1 MTIAQAIERIDDLKY
16 NTYSTHQKLQWLSQL
31 EQLIRVRLLDT
42 HGGAAAPAVAFDDDT
57 PMDTPLLAG
66 TPYEELYIHYL
77 AAQMDY
83 HNAEFDRYNNTMAM
97 FQALFDS
104 FCAAYNRKNTPKS
117 ATMRYF

>member
-16 NTYSTHQKLQWLSQL
+16 NTYSTHQKLQWLNQL
-31 EQLIRVRLLDT
+31 EQMICCNILAT
-42 HGGAAAPAVAFDDDT
+42 HEGAAAPAAFDDDT
-57 PMDTPLLAG
+57 PMDTPLLAQA
-66 TPYEELYIHYL
+66 PYEELYVHYL

-83 HNAEFDRYNNTMAM
+83 HNGEFDRYNNTMAM

-117 ATMRYF
+117 ARMRYF

>member
-1 MTIAQAIERIDDLKY
+1 MTIAQAIDRIDDLKY
-16 NTYSTHQKLQWLSQL
+16 NTYSNHQKLLWLSQL
-31 EQLIRVRLLDT
+31 EQMISTNILDT
-42 HGGAAAPAVAFDDDT
+42 HEGATAPFTGFDDDT

-66 TPYEELYIHYL
+66 APYEELYIHYL

-83 HNAEFDRYNNTMAM
+83 YCAEFDRYNNTMAM

-117 ATMRYF
+117 ACMRYF

>member
-16 NTYSTHQKLQWLSQL
+16 NTYSTHQKLQWLNQL
-31 EQLIRVRLLDT
+31 EQMICCNILAT
-42 HGGAAAPAVAFDDDT
+42 HEGAAVPAAFDDDT
-57 PMDTPLLAG
+57 PMDTPLLAQA
-66 TPYEELYIHYL
+66 PYEELYIHYL

-83 HNAEFDRYNNTMAM
+83 HNGEFDRYNNTMAM

-117 ATMRYF
+117 ARMRYF